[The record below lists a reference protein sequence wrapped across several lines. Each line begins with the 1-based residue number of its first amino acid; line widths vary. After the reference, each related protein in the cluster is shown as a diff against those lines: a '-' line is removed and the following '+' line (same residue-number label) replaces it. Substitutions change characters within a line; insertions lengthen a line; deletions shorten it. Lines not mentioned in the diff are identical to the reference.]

1 MDAQDVPVSHHRA
14 LDAIPLIYNKTR
26 TSPRFLTFPNIQV
39 SPPRRCLPTGMPTKP
54 LCIMNL
60 IYTLCN
66 PITILKGPSSAAR
79 VALSL
84 SLTMGPSTGCFRC
97 GDSGHRVSV
106 CPQKLHTFSI
116 AQFAKPVR
124 PPAFSNGPVHRSRGF
139 KTPPPNNRTGS
150 SLDFIPTRSS
160 VVGKPLRPGPY
171 VVGGGH
177 KPSQITTPGEE
188 TFTTNTGVY
197 VVELHGGRYYVGQS
211 GNIERR
217 ILQHRGE
224 LRGGSAWTS
233 EHRVVRRLEPKTPP
247 QTDLESWERSETLFR
262 MKLHGVDA
270 VRGWMYTSVEL
281 TQAQREHIFQQICEK
296 FGLCRVCGGGGHFAS
311 ACTSRGR
318 AIWYTRSA
326 GGAVC
331 I

>member
-1 MDAQDVPVSHHRA
+1 VYLGGIIECLVQF
-14 LDAIPLIYNKTR
+14 PLYTVNPR
-26 TSPRFLTFPNIQV
+26 TSPGFLTFPNVQV
-39 SPPRRCLPTGMPTKP
+39 FGSLLLSTSCMPTKT
-54 LCIMNL
+54 LCVMNL
-60 IYTLCN
+60 FYTLCA
-66 PITILKGPSSAAR
+66 PTTILKGPTSAAM
-79 VALSL
+79 VVPSL
-84 SLTMGPSTGCFRC
+84 AGTMGPSTGCFRC
-97 GDSGHRVSV
+97 GDSGHRISG

-124 PPAFSNGPVHRSRGF
+124 PPAFSNGPVSRSRGF
-139 KTPPPNNRTGS
+139 KTPPPNNKGGS
-150 SLDFIPTRSS
+150 SLDFIPRGAS
-160 VVGKPLRPGPY
+160 VVGRPLRPGPY

-177 KPSQITTPGEE
+177 KPSQPAAAGEE
-188 TFTTNTGVY
+188 TFTSNTGVY

-217 ILQHRGE
+217 MLQHKGE

-233 EHRVVRRLEPKTPP
+233 EHGVVRRLQPKTPP

-281 TQAQREHIFQQICEK
+281 TQAQREHIFQQVCEK

-311 ACTSRGR
+311 ACTAKSR
-318 AIWYTRSA
+318 AIWYTRSD
-326 GGAVC
+326 GGPVH